1 MKKIFFYV
9 EKTWLGDDKEPSI
22 KRLLAISFSIHI
34 MISISCSLR
43 SYVNLVKAV
52 YAHDDHIKPE
62 MIVAAGASLSNLAM
76 VIGIEAGLVAALLG
90 LASYQSV
97 QVGRQKLS
105 DNISDTVDNKVN
117 Q

>member
-1 MKKIFFYV
+1 MKRIFAYV

-22 KRLLAISFSIHI
+22 KRILAIAFSVHI
-34 MISISCSLR
+34 IVSVSESLR

-52 YAHDDHIKPE
+52 YLHDKNITPE
-62 MIVAAGASLSNLAM
+62 MLMASGSALSNLAV

-97 QVGRQKLS
+97 QIGRQKLT
-105 DNISDTVDNKVN
+105 DNISEQIKE
-117 Q
+117 